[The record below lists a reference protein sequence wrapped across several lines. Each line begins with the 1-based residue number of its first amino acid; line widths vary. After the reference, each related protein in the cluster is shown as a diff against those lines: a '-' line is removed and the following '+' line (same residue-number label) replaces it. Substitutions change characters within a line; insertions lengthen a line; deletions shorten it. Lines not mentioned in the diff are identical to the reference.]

1 MSLGGAV
8 VDPDTPV
15 SHLREHPTPPTASLR
30 QSHRQPT
37 ASPASRPGSSSN
49 QSYLTPTRG
58 HSSSGSALPGASS
71 ALSSGGGGYY
81 GGGAG
86 LVAQERS
93 LPDVGVRSVRS
104 GGGVRGG
111 GVVAAAVA
119 EINSR
124 SPQKGEA
131 AYNSPPYA
139 GSTGSSG
146 YNKASSGAGMAHGRR
161 GGGLS
166 VPAVQTAFAGG
177 QDTAQDLDSPSK
189 QSLQESPSSRDLYGY
204 WVSPPISAS
213 KAQQSSRIPAYGSHT
228 PAGASGGSSSGGGSA
243 HKSLS
248 LRSRGGGGGGA
259 SAAWAASSSLTTAVS
274 TPPDRAG
281 RQSGTPPGAYVA
293 SAGVTGR
300 RGGGASS
307 GGGASV
313 SLRPGGG
320 TPGSATRG
328 EIGLRKTPAGVR
340 R

>member
-1 MSLGGAV
+1 M
-8 VDPDTPV
+8 
-15 SHLREHPTPPTASLR
+15 
-30 QSHRQPT
+30 
-37 ASPASRPGSSSN
+37 
-49 QSYLTPTRG
+49 
-58 HSSSGSALPGASS
+58 
-71 ALSSGGGGYY
+71 
-81 GGGAG
+81 
-86 LVAQERS
+86 VAT
-93 LPDVGVRSVRS
+93 
-104 GGGVRGG
+104 
-111 GVVAAAVA
+111 AVA

-131 AYNSPPYA
+131 AYDSPPYA

-166 VPAVQTAFAGG
+166 VPAVHTAFAGG

-204 WVSPPISAS
+204 WVTPPISAP

-228 PAGASGGSSSGGGSA
+228 PAGAGGGSSSGGGGA

-248 LRSRGGGGGGA
+248 LRSRGGGG
-259 SAAWAASSSLTTAVS
+259 SISSPTTVS

-281 RQSGTPPGAYVA
+281 RQSGTPPGVYVA

-300 RGGGASS
+300 RGGGAAS

-313 SLRPGGG
+313 SLRSGGG
-320 TPGSATRG
+320 TPGSASRG